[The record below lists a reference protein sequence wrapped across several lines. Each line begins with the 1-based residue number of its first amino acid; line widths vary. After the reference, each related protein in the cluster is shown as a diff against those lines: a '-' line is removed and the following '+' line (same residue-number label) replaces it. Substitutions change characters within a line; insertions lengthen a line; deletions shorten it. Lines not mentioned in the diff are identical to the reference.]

1 MTSRIARID
10 WGAGFTGSIEFG
22 YPLDFAKGFEE
33 NREGSVTTQFVSG
46 EEDAWIVGTDQ
57 VLDATVRWV
66 PATSG
71 SLSSTG
77 LPLSS
82 WDGVGAEADNG
93 WRAFLTSAR
102 RAEQFRFFPD
112 RDSGTFI
119 LSTLVD
125 ADEPSIE
132 PADGTFTFTIR
143 IRNPITPYSGY
154 AAF

>member
-1 MTSRIARID
+1 MTARVPRID

-22 YPLDFAKGFEE
+22 YVPDFAKGFEE

-57 VLDATVRWV
+57 ILDLVVRWV

-71 SLSSTG
+71 SLSTLG

-82 WDGVGAEADNG
+82 WDGTGAAADNG
-93 WRAFLTSAR
+93 WRAFLNSAR

-119 LSTLVD
+119 LSTLVE
-125 ADEPSIE
+125 AGEPSFE
-132 PADGTFTFTIR
+132 PADGTFTFDLR
-143 IRNPITPYSGY
+143 IRNPSTAYEGY